1 MVADPGRPSDPGRA
15 AGPMTGTQLG
25 NGDLA
30 PAPGVADPPTER
42 VPVRWILA
50 FSFAVTGMFVG
61 WYGPLQILLAKQAEV
76 FSPAGKEGVLA
87 LVTGVGAFFSLIAN
101 PLWGALSDRT
111 ISRFGRRLP
120 WIAAG
125 TVAGAGGLVV
135 LAVAPNVPIM
145 IIGWSLVQASLNAP
159 FAALSAAIPDQV
171 PVAQRG
177 IAGGYFGM
185 AQTVGALAGTAL
197 AVTGGSLAGG
207 YLACAV
213 FVLASPVPY
222 LLLRRDRVLPVALRP
237 AWSWRSFLAGFWI
250 SPARHPDFAW
260 AWLTRCLI
268 NLGNAMAVLYLLFYL
283 KDEVRLSDPDG
294 GVLILTVVNTAALLV
309 TVMVT
314 GAWSDRIAKRRAF
327 VTWSGIIMAAAGFL
341 LAGSSSWSSVVV
353 AALILGVGFGAFTS
367 VDFALI
373 TQVLPADLHRGKDL
387 GIINIANSLPQVLA
401 PVIAAP
407 IVAHAG
413 GYRTLYVASSLIALA
428 GAALVYRIRSV
439 P

>member
-111 ISRFGRRLP
+111 TSRHGRRLP

-125 TVAGAGGLVV
+125 TVAGAGGLAI
-135 LAVAPNVPIM
+135 LAAASNLTMM
-145 IIGWSLVQASLNAP
+145 IIGWSVVQVALNAP
-159 FAALSAAIPDQV
+159 FAALTATIPDQV

-177 IAGGYFGM
+177 VAGGYFGV
-185 AQTVGALAGTAL
+185 AQTIGAAAGAGL
-197 AVTGGSLAGG
+197 AVTGGSIT
-207 YLACAV
+207 
-213 FVLASPVPY
+213 
-222 LLLRRDRVLPVALRP
+222 
-237 AWSWRSFLAGFWI
+237 AWHWRTFLTGFWI

-260 AWLTRCLI
+260 AWLTRFLI
-268 NLGNAMAVLYLLFYL
+268 NLGNAMALLYLFFYL
-283 KDEVRLSDPDG
+283 KEEVRLPDPDG
-294 GVLILTVVNTAALLV
+294 GVLILTAVNAATLLI
-309 TVMVT
+309 TVMVA
-314 GAWSDRIAKRRAF
+314 GAWSDRLGNRRAF
-327 VTWSGIIMAAAGFL
+327 VAWSGVIMALAGFL
-341 LAGSSSWSSVVV
+341 LAGWPTWAGVVV

-367 VDFALI
+367 VDFALM
-373 TQVLPADLHRGKDL
+373 TQVLPADLDRGKDL
-387 GIINIANSLPQVLA
+387 GVINIANSLPQVLA
-401 PVIAAP
+401 PAIAAP

-413 GYRTLYVASSLIALA
+413 GYPTLYIASSLIGLA
-428 GAALVYRIRSV
+428 GAVLVYRIRSV
-439 P
+439 R